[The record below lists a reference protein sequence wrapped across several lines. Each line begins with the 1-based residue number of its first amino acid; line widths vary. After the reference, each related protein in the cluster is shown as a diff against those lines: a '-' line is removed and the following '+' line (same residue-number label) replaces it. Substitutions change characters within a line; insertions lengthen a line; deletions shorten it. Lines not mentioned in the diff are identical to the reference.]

1 MTSAAI
7 ITAIDDLF
15 ADPILARAAL
25 WRPGGTGDGV
35 PVRVIARR
43 PDQVVDF
50 SGARIATATALFD
63 IRVAEATDLAEGD
76 TIEVGGE
83 ILVVQGVPLRD
94 SARLVWTVE
103 ARPE

>member
-1 MTSAAI
+1 MTDVLAA
-7 ITAIDDLF
+7 AVDDLF
-15 ADPILARAAL
+15 ADPILARPAL

-50 SGARIATATALFD
+50 SGARIATATTLFD
-63 IRVAEATDLAEGD
+63 IRVTEAADLAEGD
-76 TIEVGGE
+76 TLEVDGE
-83 ILVVQGVPLRD
+83 VLVVQGVPLRD
-94 SARLVWTVE
+94 AARLVWMVE